1 MDGGIDGGIES
12 RPSVTGSHLPAYSDP
27 RDLRSSGPRIPPPPY
42 SILSLPFDFPE
53 NTFKLLNMSK
63 PRPLDPKIL
72 RHCAGALR
80 TLSHPDRLRIVEALE
95 DGPLDVSALTARLRR
110 PQATISQHLMRLRA
124 HGLVAAERTGRVAR
138 YRVAHAGCLSI
149 LGCIRSQFS
158 Q

>member
-1 MDGGIDGGIES
+1 MAITSLPITHL
-12 RPSVTGSHLPAYSDP
+12 RLPSCPAT
-27 RDLRSSGPRIPPPPY
+27 RTWGRHPPPETGIFPHTRY
-42 SILSLPFDFPE
+42 SILHTLIAIDFPV

-95 DGPLDVSALTARLRR
+95 NGPLDVSELTARLRR
-110 PQATISQHLMRLRA
+110 PQATVSQHLMRLRA

-138 YRVAHAGCLSI
+138 YRVAHAGCLTI

-158 Q
+158 K